1 MKALIYV
8 QHLLGTGH
16 VVRAAALGRALDAR
30 GVETVLVSGNRVPPT
45 LDTGNVRV
53 LELPAARAADEN
65 FSAVV
70 DAAGRRIDETWK
82 TRRRNQLLS
91 IFDEVGPDILLTETW
106 PFGRNAFAFELEPL
120 MEATHALVPRPLV
133 AASVRDIL
141 VRKPEA
147 GKERRMAERAK
158 ATCDIVLV
166 HGDAAFI
173 GFEESFPFTEEI
185 ADLIRYTGYIDTG
198 SDTPEPPQGA
208 GDDEV
213 VVSCGGGA
221 VGEAL
226 LETALAAR
234 ALSERARDAR
244 WRVLVG
250 TDLDDLVLAD
260 LKNRAGAGV
269 LVERAR
275 RDFPGLL
282 RRARLSVSQCGYN
295 TAVDVLA
302 AGCAAVF
309 VPFAA
314 GAETEQTQRAAVL
327 AERGIAAVVE
337 EAGLTPQRLAEA
349 IDTALALPRATLP
362 RATLSLDRN
371 GAQASADLLINAI
384 NELRGE
390 MA

>member
-1 MKALIYV
+1 MKALVYV

-16 VVRAAALGRALDAR
+16 VVRAAALGRALTAR
-30 GVETVLVSGNRVPPT
+30 GVEVTLVSGNRVPPT
-45 LDTGNVRV
+45 VDSHGLRAI
-53 LELPAARAADEN
+53 ELPAARSADES

-70 DAAGRRIDETWK
+70 DEAGRRIDEGWK
-82 TRRRNQLLS
+82 DRRCRQLLS
-91 IFDEVGPDILLTETW
+91 LFDEVAPDILVTETW

-120 MEATHALVPRPLV
+120 MRATRELVPRPLV

-147 GKERRMAERAK
+147 DKERRMAERARSF
-158 ATCDIVLV
+158 CDLVLV
-166 HGDAAFI
+166 HGDPRFI
-173 GFEESFPFTEEI
+173 SFGESFPFAADI
-185 ADLIRYTGYIDTG
+185 ARLVRYTGYIDTG
-198 SDTPEPPQGA
+198 TGAPEPPP
-208 GDDEV
+208 GDGQDEV

-221 VGEAL
+221 VGAAL
-226 LETALAAR
+226 LETALSAR
-234 ALSERARDAR
+234 ALSERAGNAR

-250 TDLDDLVLAD
+250 SDLDDLVLAD
-260 LKNRAGAGV
+260 LKTRAGPGI

-327 AERGIAAVVE
+327 AERGAAAVVE
-337 EAGLTPQRLAEA
+337 ETGLTPQRLATA
-349 IDTALALPRATLP
+349 IDKALALPKTTL
-362 RATLSLDRN
+362 ALDRD
-371 GAQASADLLINAI
+371 GARHAAALLVDTLNQI
-384 NELRGE
+384 RGE
-390 MA
+390 PA

>member
-16 VVRAAALGRALDAR
+16 VVRAAALARALAGR
-30 GVETVLVSGNRVPPT
+30 GVETTLVSGNRVPPT
-45 LDTGNVRV
+45 VDTFGFDVI
-53 LELPAARAADEN
+53 ELPAARAADES
-65 FSAVV
+65 FSGVV
-70 DAAGRRIDETWK
+70 DEAGRPIDDAWK
-82 TRRRNQLLS
+82 TRRRRQLLA
-91 IFDEVGPDILLTETW
+91 IFDETEPDILLTETW
-106 PFGRNAFAFELEPL
+106 PFGRNAFAFELEAL
-120 MEATHALVPRPLV
+120 MDATHQLVPRPLV

-147 GKERRMAERAK
+147 DKERRMAERAR
-158 ATCDIVLV
+158 ATCDLVLV
-166 HGDAAFI
+166 HGDPAFI
-173 GFEESFPFTEEI
+173 RFKESFPFAAEI
-185 ADLIRYTGYIDTG
+185 AELIRYTGYIDTG
-198 SDTPEPPQGA
+198 SDSPEPPADDGR
-208 GDDEV
+208 DEV
-213 VVSCGGGA
+213 IVSCGGGA

-234 ALSERARDAR
+234 ALSQGAADAR

-260 LKNRAGAGV
+260 LKNRAGRGI

-309 VPFAA
+309 VPFAR

-337 EAGLTPQRLAEA
+337 EDGLTPERLAEA
-349 IDTALALPRATLP
+349 IDAALALPRVSLT
-362 RATLSLDRN
+362 LDRN
-371 GAQASADLLINAI
+371 GAQASAKLLIDAL
-384 NELRGE
+384 NEERGE
-390 MA
+390 LA